1 MATEKTVNMY
11 KKEKLIE
18 EIEQDFDYKTDEE
31 SVYHSYQHETK
42 NMPPMITQ
50 KFSIYSESNES

>member
-1 MATEKTVNMY
+1 MY